1 MTPLSIIAVVYL
13 IGLMAIAHTLG
24 HHPLIGLIWAFV
36 AASAGLLI
44 YVAAIILTA

>member
-1 MTPLSIIAVVYL
+1 MTHLFIVALVYIL
-13 IGLMAIAHTLG
+13 GLMAIAHTVG
-24 HHPLIGLIWAFV
+24 HHPLVGLLWAFG